1 MNSSGFSHMKL
12 TDRRNARLYLEQHMC
27 VCVREGKSEE
37 RETGGDRE
45 RRQTYAHA
53 ERNEDF

>member
-1 MNSSGFSHMKL
+1 MKL
-12 TDRRNARLYLEQHMC
+12 TDRRNVGLYLEQHMC
-27 VCVREGKSEE
+27 MCVRDGEIEE
-37 RETGGDRE
+37 NERRSDRE